1 MDVGTSLIGLIFL
14 LFCVIIFVILSRS
27 NRKREKKLLQSLRR
41 LAEQSNC
48 KIMQHDIWNN
58 SVIGIDHTA
67 NVVFAIRNTNNNSVC
82 FQINLSEIQ
91 KCSVINTRKT
101 GGNKEDNFR
110 EIEKLELSFTYSDK
124 NKPVTV
130 FDFYNAGYDT
140 SSLNGEL
147 QLIERWCKI
156 ANDKFTLLS
165 LKK

>member
-27 NRKREKKLLQSLRR
+27 NRKREKQLLQSLKR
-41 LAEQSNC
+41 LAAQNNC
-48 KIMQHDIWNN
+48 KITQYDIWNN
-58 SVIGIDHTA
+58 AAIGIDDTA
-67 NVVFAIRNTNNNSVC
+67 NIVFAIRHTNNNTVS
-82 FQINLSEIQ
+82 FQANLAEMQ

-101 GGNKEDNFR
+101 GSNKEGNFR
-110 EIEKLELSFTYSDK
+110 EIEKLELAFTCRDK
-124 NKPVTV
+124 HKPETV

-140 SSLNGEL
+140 SLNGEL